1 MTKEFYAIV
10 QFQSNRQFQ
19 GREYIYKVPKRL
31 IRDENDLELERFAIV
46 SNFNHK
52 DSNSIL
58 DLSEDIAN
66 AIKPVRIN
74 KIMNEDDFIE
84 SDYVNDAD
92 DLNYR
97 KINQDEKVEYKYLLS
112 FIKDD
117 INDYI
122 EDIEREKEKEK
133 IEKLMRLRL
142 QKLEKKKSFDNI
154 VRQYDDKELNEL
166 FNRFKEL

>member
-1 MTKEFYAIV
+1 MTQEFYAIV
-10 QFQSNRQFQ
+10 QFQTNRKFQ
-19 GREYIYKVPKRL
+19 GKEYIYKVPKRL
-31 IRDENDLELERFAIV
+31 IKNEDELGLEKFAIV

-52 DSNSIL
+52 DSNSV
-58 DLSEDIAN
+58 LSLAEDIAN
-66 AIKPVRIN
+66 AIRPVKIN
-74 KIMNEDDFIE
+74 KIMNEDEFIE
-84 SDYVNDAD
+84 SEYVEDAD

-97 KINQDEKVEYKYLLS
+97 KTDQDERVEYKYLLS

-117 INDYI
+117 VYDYI
-122 EDIEREKEKEK
+122 EDIEKEKEKEK

-154 VRQYDDKELNEL
+154 VASYDDKELNEL